1 LNIVIEVNNLCRTYG
16 DRVAVDDISFSVSA
30 GEIFGF
36 LGPNGAGKTT
46 TINVLTGLLKP
57 SSGSA
62 KVAGFDVVSQRTE
75 LHRHIGVVFEVQN
88 LYQQMSAR
96 ANLELFA
103 DIYRTPPSAVN
114 ELLERMGLA
123 GRGNDLVKNYSQG
136 MKQRLLIAR
145 ALVAKPEVLFLDE
158 PTVGLDP
165 ASARELR
172 SLIRDLQVQGM
183 TIFLTTHYMEE
194 ADQLCDRVAIIDVGK
209 LVALDSPDRLKR
221 AHTTPLLEIQ
231 LSDGTDA
238 TLDLRSPD
246 TPAKLAEN
254 IQSGKVSS
262 IHTKEAS
269 LEEVFIS
276 LTGKKL
282 A

>member
-1 LNIVIEVNNLCRTYG
+1 MSTAIEANNLYKTYG
-16 DRVAVDDISFSVSA
+16 DRIAVDDISFSVSA

-46 TINVLTGLLKP
+46 TIRILTGQLKP
-57 SSGSA
+57 TSGSA

-75 LHRHIGVVFEVQN
+75 LHRYIGVVFEVQN
-88 LYQQMSAR
+88 LYHQMSAR

-103 DIYRTPPSAVN
+103 DIYRAPRTIVS

-123 GRGNDLVKNYSQG
+123 ERSEDPVNKYSQG

-145 ALVAKPEVLFLDE
+145 ALVARPKVLFLDE
-158 PTVGLDP
+158 PTIGLDP

-172 SLIRDLQVQGM
+172 SLIWELQTQGI

-194 ADQLCDRVAIIDVGK
+194 ADQLCDRVAIIDMGK

-221 AHTTPLLEIQ
+221 AHATPVIEVEHT
-231 LSDGTDA
+231 DGSGS
-238 TLDLRSPD
+238 TLDLYAPD
-246 TPAKLAEN
+246 TPAKLAELVR
-254 IQSGKVSS
+254 SGKVNS
-262 IHTKEAS
+262 IHTKESS

-282 A
+282 T

>member
-1 LNIVIEVNNLCRTYG
+1 MVIEVNNLCKTYG

-88 LYQQMSAR
+88 LYPQMSAR

-103 DIYRTPPSAVN
+103 DIYRTPRHVVS

-123 GRGNDLVKNYSQG
+123 GRSNDLVKNYSQG

-145 ALVAKPEVLFLDE
+145 ALIAKPEVLFLDE

-183 TIFLTTHYMEE
+183 TVFLTTHYMEE
-194 ADQLCDRVAIIDVGK
+194 ADQLCDRVAIIDTGK
-209 LVALDSPDRLKR
+209 LVALDSPDTLKR
-221 AHTTPLLEIQ
+221 AHTAPLLDIQ
-231 LSDGTDA
+231 FRDGTDA
-238 TLDLRSPD
+238 TLDLRSVD
-246 TPAKLAEN
+246 TPAKLAES
-254 IQSGKVSS
+254 IRSGNVGS
-262 IHTKEAS
+262 IHTKETS

-276 LTGKKL
+276 LTGKRL